1 MCIEFVIGHIERYS
15 KIFSACICGGCICRI
30 WNINVYKL
38 ILKHMCNVSDVL
50 RIAFIESMRSVLD
63 FALLITHRWM
73 REVYD
78 RPLID
83 IVEDVYCLYM
93 AW

>member
-1 MCIEFVIGHIERYS
+1 
-15 KIFSACICGGCICRI
+15 
-30 WNINVYKL
+30 
-38 ILKHMCNVSDVL
+38 MCNVSDVL